1 MGLSAPLLYL
11 CSGVVLNTLSQLIT
25 DTKFSR
31 PEAHVI
37 PFVKFAATLAG
48 AALRRPRVATATPE
62 QRRLMLLVGL
72 LDASAYTVY
81 CLGFFA
87 CGATLANLLL
97 SGVGQVLTASLTRWV
112 LRRRLTGGQLAGIAF
127 VSLGL
132 AVRAAPAA
140 YFDALPFPG
149 GGAGAAGS
157 AGPAGPSLALS
168 PEQLTGAGMVA
179 LAAFL
184 YSLLGVAYE
193 KLLKGTGT
201 PPPNA
206 EIMWNVSIL
215 GFLASSAYQALYT
228 VPNWDKLV
236 AAPMAAGGS
245 HPYFVGALL
254 ALFGLLFNLHMLVQ
268 AAVFKSDGALGVGLV
283 NAVRGAVITIV
294 IAALFCSSDRPH
306 LCLTPQ
312 TILSAAVTTLG
323 GAVYV
328 LTGGGKKPP
337 TPAQHANEGKSKA
350 GQAEAAAEE
359 EEEESAAGKAAGDK
373 TAAGRKD
380 KDA

>member
-1 MGLSAPLLYL
+1 
-11 CSGVVLNTLSQLIT
+11 
-25 DTKFSR
+25 
-31 PEAHVI
+31 
-37 PFVKFAATLAG
+37 
-48 AALRRPRVATATPE
+48 
-62 QRRLMLLVGL
+62 MLLVGL

-81 CLGFFA
+81 CLGGWWVGGRGGMLGLAVHSSADCSVGLLSGSHFSPPALLTCSRSIPTLPSFPRAGFFA

-215 GFLASSAYQALYT
+215 GG
-228 VPNWDKLV
+228 WG
-236 AAPMAAGGS
+236 AGGWGWGQWAAMPRS
-245 HPYFVGALL
+245 HLPSREREACELWLPSSLCLCRCPPCPLSAPPHVVFR
-254 ALFGLLFNLHMLVQ
+254 Q
-268 AAVFKSDGALGVGLV
+268 ASWRPPPTKPSTPCPTGT
-283 NAVRGAVITIV
+283 NWWRRRWPPAVRTHT
-294 IAALFCSSDRPH
+294 S
-306 LCLTPQ
+306 
-312 TILSAAVTTLG
+312 
-323 GAVYV
+323 
-328 LTGGGKKPP
+328 
-337 TPAQHANEGKSKA
+337 
-350 GQAEAAAEE
+350 
-359 EEEESAAGKAAGDK
+359 
-373 TAAGRKD
+373 
-380 KDA
+380 